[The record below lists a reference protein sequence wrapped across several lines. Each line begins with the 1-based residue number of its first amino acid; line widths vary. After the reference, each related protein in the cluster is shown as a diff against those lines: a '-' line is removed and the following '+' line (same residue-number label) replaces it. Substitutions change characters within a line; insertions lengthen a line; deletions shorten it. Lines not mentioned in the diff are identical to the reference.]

1 LRTLN
6 TYVAIALDNAAAYT
20 RLERTVVALQV
31 TQAELA
37 MKTAEFERLSLTD
50 ALTGVANRRAL
61 TERAQ
66 IEIAAL
72 SRNPGPLSVVMFDI
86 DHFKRVNDTFG
97 HAVGDTVLS
106 HVALVAKENLRP
118 GDLIA
123 RIGGEEFA
131 LLLPH
136 TEVREAQAIA
146 ERIRAKIAEAQVV
159 SGEAVVSVTC
169 SFGVAPFDDTSGTID
184 NALRR
189 ADSALY
195 LAKQDGRNRVYA
207 APAS

>member
-1 LRTLN
+1 
-6 TYVAIALDNAAAYT
+6 
-20 RLERTVVALQV
+20 
-31 TQAELA
+31 
-37 MKTAEFERLSLTD
+37 
-50 ALTGVANRRAL
+50 
-61 TERAQ
+61 
-66 IEIAAL
+66 
-72 SRNPGPLSVVMFDI
+72 MFDI

-106 HVALVAKENLRP
+106 HVAFVAKENLRP

-136 TEVREAQAIA
+136 TEVREAHTIA
-146 ERIRAKIAEAQVV
+146 ERIRAKIAKAQVV

-207 APAS
+207 APVF